1 VNAANTSNRRNQQT
15 INTPQTLAFLAAI
28 LFTLS
33 SGTLNVLY
41 GLTKGSD
48 TLTSIVWCAVA
59 VATSIIFALSW
70 PALIRSLETRRWSAA
85 VVALVAL
92 LLAGSYSVSAAL
104 GSAAGGRANATIE
117 EKDVTDKRTKAQAG
131 YDAAKAELA
140 TLKPTRT
147 VGELQAMRDGWKRA

>member
-1 VNAANTSNRRNQQT
+1 MNPPTSGPHSRQQT
-15 INTPQTLAFLAAI
+15 VCWPQALAYLAVI

-41 GLTKGSD
+41 GIGKGTG

-59 VATSIIFALSW
+59 VAASIIFALSW

-85 VVALVAL
+85 LVALVAL

-117 EKDVTDKRTKAQAG
+117 ERDVTGRRAKAQAS
-131 YDAAKAELA
+131 YDIAKTELA
-140 TLKPTRT
+140 SL
-147 VGELQAMRDGWKRA
+147 